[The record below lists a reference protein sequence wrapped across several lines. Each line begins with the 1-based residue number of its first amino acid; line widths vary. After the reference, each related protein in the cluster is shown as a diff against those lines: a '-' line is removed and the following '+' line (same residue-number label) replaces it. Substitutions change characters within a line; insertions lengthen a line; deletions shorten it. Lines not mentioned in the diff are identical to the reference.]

1 MFTRFKQKIIM
12 GNMFAEHEFP
22 PVFNNDSKVLILG
35 SFPSVKSRADGF
47 YYAHKSNR
55 FWPVMSSLFSVSLH
69 SIEEKTDFLLSH
81 NIALWD
87 VVAECDI
94 QSSSDSSIRQVRPN
108 DISLIL
114 DSSNVENIYV
124 NGSSVQGFTQYQ
136 LREVPPRKAKG
147 QPICTKCS
155 SNDSALITFSIKALS
170 LYLSLMHSASI
181 HSLV

>member
-69 SIEEKTDFLLSH
+69 SIEEKTVFLLSH

-124 NGSSVQGFTQYQ
+124 NGSKAYELYVRYLEKKTGRSAIKLPSTSSANASYSLERLLAEWSVVKLF
-136 LREVPPRKAKG
+136 LD
-147 QPICTKCS
+147 S
-155 SNDSALITFSIKALS
+155 SSD
-170 LYLSLMHSASI
+170 
-181 HSLV
+181 